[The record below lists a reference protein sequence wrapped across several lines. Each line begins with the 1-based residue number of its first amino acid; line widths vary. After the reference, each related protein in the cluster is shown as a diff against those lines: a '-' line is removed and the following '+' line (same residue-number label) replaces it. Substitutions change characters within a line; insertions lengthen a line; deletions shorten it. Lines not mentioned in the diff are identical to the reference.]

1 MDWDTGEYVWK
12 QVADVIRQRIKD
24 GQYRPRTP
32 IPSEIRLAEELGVA
46 KGTIRKAV
54 AHLREVGVLYTL
66 PQKGTFVSASDGQAD
81 PDGDSAAE

>member
-54 AHLREVGVLYTL
+54 GRSPLHAPAERHLR
-66 PQKGTFVSASDGQAD
+66 
-81 PDGDSAAE
+81 

>member
-54 AHLREVGVLYTL
+54 AHLREAGALYTL
-66 PQKGTFVSASDGQAD
+66 PQKGTFVSATDNR
-81 PDGDSAAE
+81 GDHDEDTRAK